1 MPVFARSL
9 IIEAWTD
16 MELLFER
23 GFGSCGHILFGEQ
36 VAEGQAFDF
45 SFTFLPNL
53 RYSVRSDPA
62 LWV

>member
-1 MPVFARSL
+1 
-9 IIEAWTD
+9 

-23 GFGSCGHILFGEQ
+23 GFGSCGYILFGEQ

-53 RYSVRSDPA
+53 RYSVRSDIPSPNHIR
-62 LWV
+62 L